1 MVRPLFVFHHPNA
14 SCDLMSDGELEI
26 FDQAPTDDFEGV
38 TDWELNHISWT
49 GPNPRRF
56 LFGLLTVDWGPP
68 SVVDEHYEA
77 FDLDG
82 QLLDLAPAPADAREQ
97 HGIPVEW
104 VLVAT
109 GRFDLP
115 RLHELATGY
124 AASFGVELPDEEPL
138 LFLANVDEDRWSE
151 VRLSDR
157 RPRPPATPELVE
169 MYRTDRYT
177 RS

>member
-1 MVRPLFVFHHPNA
+1 MV
-14 SCDLMSDGELEI
+14 SCSTSLYAPSDAGE
-26 FDQAPTDDFEGV
+26 
-38 TDWELNHISWT
+38 H
-49 GPNPRRF
+49 
-56 LFGLLTVDWGPP
+56 
-68 SVVDEHYEA
+68 
-77 FDLDG
+77 
-82 QLLDLAPAPADAREQ
+82 
-97 HGIPVEW
+97 VEW

-138 LFLANVDEDRWSE
+138 LFLANIDEVLWDEVLWSD
-151 VRLSDR
+151 L

-177 RS
+177 GS